1 MLGSL
6 PIASLT
12 STITAPDKRGQF
24 ELLSR
29 AIRLYLGAAVRAH
42 LYFGVA
48 AVGLLV
54 AGCTVLPGLN
64 EATGGIPIS
73 EIVLR
78 IKCEL
83 SDAFT
88 EPQDI
93 DQPEM
98 SWLKNWTAQI
108 NLSLEVLDSATL
120 APGASVMQP
129 FHNAYGVVAGPSS
142 RSVSGV
148 PGTSLAA
155 IPQGFVAAAGVSLNG
170 QASRTETLEFVFSLA
185 ELKRWRTEHD
195 TARLCAISDNM
206 DLRGRL
212 GLKEWVTQ
220 ALEPVRSNLLYAG
233 YHPKPQSTPQGQSQK
248 SSSPQPAPRN
258 AVTSPLVPLLAVRK
272 CTPGDVQNIKNA
284 LSDLNSADNA
294 LLDSSL
300 VNVQESIESLS
311 KNQSTS
317 LDLANGDFSKAI
329 DSLKTKAADSEQYI
343 PVLDQ
348 LVLSKLNAVATFVN
362 RLYENKPY

>member
-1 MLGSL
+1 
-6 PIASLT
+6 
-12 STITAPDKRGQF
+12 
-24 ELLSR
+24 
-29 AIRLYLGAAVRAH
+29 
-42 LYFGVA
+42 
-48 AVGLLV
+48 
-54 AGCTVLPGLN
+54 
-64 EATGGIPIS
+64 
-73 EIVLR
+73 
-78 IKCEL
+78 
-83 SDAFT
+83 
-88 EPQDI
+88 
-93 DQPEM
+93 
-98 SWLKNWTAQI
+98 
-108 NLSLEVLDSATL
+108 
-120 APGASVMQP
+120 MQP

-348 LVLSKLNAVATFVN
+348 FVLSKLNAVATFVKSAIRKQAILAKDTTDNIAFANERASNAARTAHPLEEQITTIRAELPVTAPTENDKCN
-362 RLYENKPY
+362 RNDYDIIANNAANINSYATQAVKLANDARKDINYAATNIKLIQSFTSALTGYANSLTQSTHRYLRSDNQFNLC